1 MSIPMV
7 VDENVPVSVSIP
19 SSPIIPMMVRNGGDS
34 TDYITHGELMAI
46 LANYVPRNEFDNGS
60 IVRWKG
66 GQRNV

>member
-1 MSIPMV
+1 MNEPIEMQVSGDVGDIPMTI
-7 VDENVPVSVSIP
+7 S
-19 SSPIIPMMVRNGGDS
+19 NGGDS